1 MASERSLSDSM
12 DNAKKHYSSLFFLPS
27 FRRSLASSAL
37 TCIVGVS
44 LTAMPFFPAATSL
57 VFGALLFAVTFL
69 SDLLVSRILLRGDPI
84 FVMRRTS
91 AVSFYNWLLWLA
103 FIAIG
108 AGLGIFLGST
118 LWIKF
123 TLLGL
128 GAVSTLRFIVFFATS
143 TSQKWKQIISAL
155 MQPLL
160 CITVFYG
167 LWYSNLGVMPYVL
180 LFIGLAPIISFAA
193 VHIFLKSIDR
203 LGQKMYGLPG
213 MPLFRSF
220 LLNWVTDANAPLESY
235 LEEMGENSDI
245 DISLLKFESAK
256 PNAAIIVPLVHP
268 GPFKNIGSSLLPSL
282 LKHEFEKEYSC
293 PTCIPLGIL
302 GHELDLASQAQNHK
316 IIDAV
321 ISSAKTQAKS
331 AEASPFIRETDGTA
345 TASCQIFGDTAFLSF
360 SLAPRTTE
368 DLPQELGLMVT
379 EEAKKYGLKHAVV
392 VNAHNCLDEIDDT
405 VEHIDELKSAAI
417 KCLRKV
423 ASLPKKPF
431 KLGAATLLP
440 KEFTEKQGMGTGGIT
455 TIVVEVD
462 RQRTAY
468 VVIDGNNMVPHL
480 REKIINSLNALGFD
494 ECEVF
499 TTDTHAV
506 SALVLGKRGYH
517 PVGEAMDHDILIKH
531 ITETA
536 DTAAQNLEP
545 TKTECIQLV
554 VQNVRVIGEERLD
567 SMSNLV
573 DKAIGKAKKIVAP
586 IFGVEGLLLV
596 LLLLLF

>member
-1 MASERSLSDSM
+1 
-12 DNAKKHYSSLFFLPS
+12 
-27 FRRSLASSAL
+27 
-37 TCIVGVS
+37 
-44 LTAMPFFPAATSL
+44 
-57 VFGALLFAVTFL
+57 
-69 SDLLVSRILLRGDPI
+69 
-84 FVMRRTS
+84 MRRTS

-160 CITVFYG
+160 CISVFYG
-167 LWYSNLGVMPYVL
+167 LWYSNFGVMPYVV
-180 LFIGLAPIISFAA
+180 LFVGLAPIISFAA

-245 DISLLKFESAK
+245 DVSLLKFESAK

-331 AEASPFIRETDGTA
+331 AEASP
-345 TASCQIFGDTAFLSF
+345 LS
-360 SLAPRTTE
+360 
-368 DLPQELGLMVT
+368 
-379 EEAKKYGLKHAVV
+379 
-392 VNAHNCLDEIDDT
+392 
-405 VEHIDELKSAAI
+405 
-417 KCLRKV
+417 
-423 ASLPKKPF
+423 
-431 KLGAATLLP
+431 
-440 KEFTEKQGMGTGGIT
+440 EKQM
-455 TIVVEVD
+455 
-462 RQRTAY
+462 
-468 VVIDGNNMVPHL
+468 
-480 REKIINSLNALGFD
+480 ALQLL
-494 ECEVF
+494 
-499 TTDTHAV
+499 HAKS
-506 SALVLGKRGYH
+506 SATQHFYPFL
-517 PVGEAMDHDILIKH
+517 
-531 ITETA
+531 
-536 DTAAQNLEP
+536 
-545 TKTECIQLV
+545 
-554 VQNVRVIGEERLD
+554 
-567 SMSNLV
+567 
-573 DKAIGKAKKIVAP
+573 
-586 IFGVEGLLLV
+586 
-596 LLLLLF
+596 